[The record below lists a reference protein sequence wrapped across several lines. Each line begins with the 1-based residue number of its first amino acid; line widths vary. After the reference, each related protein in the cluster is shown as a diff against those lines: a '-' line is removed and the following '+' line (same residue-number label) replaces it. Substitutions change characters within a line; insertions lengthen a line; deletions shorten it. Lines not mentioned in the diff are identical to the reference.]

1 MHMFGRRNITFFLG
15 VALALVL
22 LIVIL
27 IVVFAGGGPSNK
39 PKAPIASYANDP
51 TAQATLLI
59 DGPEGAG
66 SSHNQIQIT
75 ITNSTSTINI
85 IKGYNNNIIR
95 SKTYSNSEAAFHVF
109 LRALEY
115 SEFDVGHND
124 PKLSQASGYC
134 PLGNR
139 YIFSFNAD
147 NTQIQRYWITSCPGD
162 PHTFDGNLDLTVT
175 LFQNQIEDFN
185 SITSGLNIAS

>member
-1 MHMFGRRNITFFLG
+1 MRMFGRRNITFILG

-22 LIVIL
+22 LVVIL
-27 IVVFAGGGPSNK
+27 IVVFSGGGPATQ
-39 PKAPIASYANDP
+39 PKAAIATYANDP

-66 SSHNQIQIT
+66 SNHNQIQII

-85 IKGYNNNIIR
+85 IQGYNDNIIK
-95 SKTYSNSEAAFHVF
+95 SKTYPNSEAGFHVF
-109 LRALEY
+109 LRSLEY
-115 SEFDVGHND
+115 SEFDIGNND

-147 NTQIQRYWITSCPGD
+147 NTLIQRYWITSCAGD

-185 SITSGLNIAS
+185 SITAGLNIAS